1 MVAALFLTVATCHA
15 VHVPDSTHAHYPPDG
30 VYNSFSSFR
39 NGKPDLERDRMFRS
53 VSDSHFTIRQWVNSD
68 NLYFIDEKG
77 GKSSYDPLS
86 FWGFVERGV
95 LYVYLGGKF
104 HKVHTLG
111 SISYFLESYPVIKGN
126 MAPVVTESRATSSY
140 RFLDMETGDIMDYTP
155 ENLQQLLERDEA
167 LFLEYKSIISLKEKK
182 KRMYR
187 YMEEYNKKYPLRKIQ
202 N

>member
-1 MVAALFLTVATCHA
+1 MIAILLAAVANCHA
-15 VHVPDSTHAHYPPDG
+15 AQMSDSTQVQYPPDG
-30 VYNSFSSFR
+30 IYNSFGAFR
-39 NGKPDLERDRMFRS
+39 NGNPDLKRERMIRS
-53 VSDSHFTIRQWVNSD
+53 LNDSLFTIRQWVNSE
-68 NLYFIDEKG
+68 NLYFLDEKG
-77 GKSSYDPLS
+77 EKASYDPFT
-86 FWGFVERGV
+86 FWGFAERGV
-95 LYVYLGGKF
+95 LYLYLGGKF

-140 RFLDMETGDIMDYTP
+140 RFLDMETGDLLDYTP

-167 LFLEYKSIISLKEKK
+167 LYREYKSIVSLKEKK

-187 YMEEYNKKYPLRKIQ
+187 YMEEFNKKYPLRKLQ